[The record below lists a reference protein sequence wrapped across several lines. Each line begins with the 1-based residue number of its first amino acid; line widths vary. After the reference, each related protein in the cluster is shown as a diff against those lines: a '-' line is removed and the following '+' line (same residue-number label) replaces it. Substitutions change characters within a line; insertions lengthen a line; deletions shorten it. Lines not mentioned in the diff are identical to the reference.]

1 MNFLSCASTSIR
13 IVQDTVRI
21 GDVDLVLADR
31 SVRGMDDPVYESDR
45 SVWEAVPRGDTTL
58 SIGGT
63 VVHHVVGL
71 RKFGYAGAPYG
82 RASDVSKVVT
92 IAKENGECAH
102 ISAFTAGGIQ
112 YWVAG
117 SKHVHIVWRVGHY
130 HDDIVGYTAPRYTYA
145 LKVARL
151 WHTMITGADVDAVW
165 FFTLLDGMRATACAE
180 AILADSEHIVEY
192 ADGEKDTLKFYAIAE
207 PRDSRLSLC
216 CPPSVSYTIFTR
228 CGLPTA
234 VRSAEFTLG
243 SAEYVAE
250 LDRVARLGNSEG
262 VVVYG
267 LDSYGH
273 VVCMWKEKSYPYVME
288 RVVREATIHG
298 RTLPEI
304 RDRVA
309 RRLAEQ
315 DASVR
320 AYFTEWES
328 VRFPWLLEFAGW
340 LRATG
345 VLPVR
350 DAWAVQSRWLTLQRT
365 FRALS
370 PEERAMALSASLA
383 PGGGGGGGA
392 GGKTVVVFVG
402 LPCSGKSTLA
412 RGLLKLLTDQ
422 GHVARWLNQDEA
434 ECNRHRFLNAVKAV
448 AEDPS
453 VTHILLDKANLG
465 PSNRKDYTDLG
476 LVPTHTVILMHPDGV
491 VATKAVCVERFAGRG
506 EGHRSLRSAGASAV
520 GPAKF
525 LGICATMLEKWK
537 DVPDALHLDIRA
549 SASANLGAVA
559 MALGLDPVGAG
570 ASVDFA
576 VGYERAIVGVKRPY
590 YGGLNLVEGAPDLV
604 GAIPAHAMG
613 GKALRPEFHVTLR
626 FLGDIM
632 DPIWYMDFLSK
643 IGTAVDFTV
652 TEIVWDDKCVVAR
665 VALPDGVVCASTTP
679 HITLAL
685 AEGLKPAYS
694 ATLLDRADAPS
705 LEVHVPVK
713 GVHAFG

>member
-1 MNFLSCASTSIR
+1 MNFLPCASSSIR
-13 IVQDTVRI
+13 VVVDTVRI
-21 GDVDLVLADR
+21 GDVELVLSDR
-31 SVRGMDDPVYESDR
+31 SVRGLDDPVYESDR
-45 SVWEAVPRGDTTL
+45 SVWEAVPRGDTTI

-82 RASDVSKVVT
+82 RSGDVSKVIT
-92 IAKENGECAH
+92 ITKENGECAH

-117 SKHVHIVWRVGHY
+117 SKHVHLVWRVGHY
-130 HDDIVGYTAPRYTYA
+130 DTDITGYTAQRYTTA

-151 WHTMITGADVDAVW
+151 WHAMTLRGDVDAVW

-192 ADGEKDTLKFYAIAE
+192 ADDAKDTLKFYAIAE
-207 PRDSRLSLC
+207 PKDSALSLC
-216 CPPSVSYTIFTR
+216 CAPSVSYTIFTR

-234 VRSAEFTLG
+234 VCSAEFALG
-243 SAEYVAE
+243 SAEYTAE
-250 LDRVARLGNSEG
+250 LDRVARLPNSEG

-288 RVVREATIHG
+288 RVVREAAIHG

-304 RDRVA
+304 RERVA
-309 RRLAEQ
+309 RRLREQ
-315 DASVR
+315 ESAVC

-328 VRFPWLLEFAGW
+328 TRFPWLLEFVGW

-350 DAWAVQSRWLTLQRT
+350 DAWTVQSRWLTLQRT
-365 FRALS
+365 FRGLGA
-370 PEERAMALSASLA
+370 EERAAALAS
-383 PGGGGGGGA
+383 PVA
-392 GGKTVVVFVG
+392 GEAGKTVVVFVG

-412 RGLLKLLTDQ
+412 RGLLRLLSNA
-422 GHVARWLNQDEA
+422 GHTARWLNQDEA
-434 ECNRHRFLNAVKAV
+434 ECNRQRYLNAVKAV
-448 AEDPS
+448 AADPA
-453 VTHILLDKANLG
+453 VTHILLDKANLD
-465 PSNRKDYTDLG
+465 PANRKDYTDLG
-476 LVPTHTVILMHPDGV
+476 LIPTHTVVLLHPDGAA
-491 VATKAVCVERFAGRG
+491 ATKAVCAERFAGRG

-520 GPAKF
+520 SAAKF
-525 LGICATMLEKWK
+525 LGICGTMLEKWK
-537 DVPDALHLDIRA
+537 DVEDALHLDIRA
-549 SASANLGAVA
+549 SAVENLTAVA
-559 MALGLDPVGAG
+559 TALGLDPAG
-570 ASVDFA
+570 ASDAVDFA

-590 YGGLNLVEGAPDLV
+590 YGGLSLVDGIPGLV
-604 GAIPAHAMG
+604 GAIPAHALG
-613 GKALRPEFHVTLR
+613 TKALRPEFHVTLR

-643 IGTAVDFTV
+643 IGSPVDFTV
-652 TEIVWDDKCVVAR
+652 TEIVWDDKCVAAR
-665 VALPDGVVCASTTP
+665 VALPDGVVCVSSHP

-685 AEGLKPAYS
+685 AEGVKPAYS
-694 ATLLDRADAPS
+694 ATLLARADAPS
-705 LEVHVPVK
+705 LLVEVPVK
-713 GVHAFG
+713 GIHALG